1 MRICL
6 ACSSGGHL
14 LQILQLKRV
23 YNKYFYFFLTFKRNM
38 TEDLSKTEKTHFV
51 SDPGRKLLNI
61 FLCFFQSFRIFLIE
75 TPDIVIS
82 TGAGVS
88 VPICFIAKLMMK
100 KVIFIESFSRVFC
113 PSFSGRLVYLI
124 SDLFIVQWKP
134 LLKFYK
140 KAKYGGSIF

>member
-1 MRICL
+1 M

-23 YNKYFYFFLTFKRNM
+23 YNKYSYFFLTFKRNM
-38 TEDLSKTEKTHFV
+38 TEDLSRTEKVYFV

-75 TPDIVIS
+75 KPDIVIS

-88 VPICFIAKLMMK
+88 VPICFIVKLMMK
-100 KVIFIESFSRVFC
+100 KVIFIESFSRVFY

>member
-6 ACSSGGHL
+6 TCSSGGHL

-23 YNKYFYFFLTFKRNM
+23 YKKYPHFFMTFKRDM
-38 TEDLSKTEKTHFV
+38 TNDLSKTEKVYFV
-51 SDPGRKLLNI
+51 RDPERKLLDI
-61 FLCFFQSFRIFLIE
+61 FLNFFQSFRIFLLE
-75 TPDIVIS
+75 KPNIVIS

-88 VPICFIAKLMMK
+88 IPICFIAKLFMK
-100 KVIFIESFSRVFC
+100 KVIFIESFSRVFR
-113 PSFSGRLVYLI
+113 PSLSGRFAYLV
-124 SDLFIVQWKP
+124 SDLFIVQWEY

>member
-14 LQILQLKRV
+14 LQILQLERV
-23 YNKYFYFFLTFKRNM
+23 YKRYPHFFLTFKRDM
-38 TEDLSKTEKTHFV
+38 TKDLSKTEKVYFV
-51 SDPGRKLLNI
+51 MDPKRKLFNI
-61 FLCFFQSFRIFLIE
+61 LLSLFQSFRIFLTE
-75 TPDIVIS
+75 NPDIVIS
-82 TGAGVS
+82 TGAGVGI
-88 VPICFIAKLMMK
+88 PICFIAKLMMRR
-100 KVIFIESFSRVFC
+100 VIFIESFSRVFR